1 MIGMWFGVFDEQNKN
16 QLEMVCKELIFDA
29 VAYLNDDGINSA

>member
-1 MIGMWFGVFDEQNKN
+1 MIGMWFGVFDEQNKS
-16 QLEMVCKELIFDA
+16 QWEMVCKELIFDA